1 MSKASDSREFRSVD
15 VDAYDEDQYED
26 DTNEDTGIAAE
37 VTQRTEQVWGRGF
50 CPKPLNTPRQRTLM
64 RSEDSGIVIEDQT
77 GVI

>member
-37 VTQRTEQVWGRGF
+37 VTQRTEQV
-50 CPKPLNTPRQRTLM
+50 
-64 RSEDSGIVIEDQT
+64 
-77 GVI
+77 